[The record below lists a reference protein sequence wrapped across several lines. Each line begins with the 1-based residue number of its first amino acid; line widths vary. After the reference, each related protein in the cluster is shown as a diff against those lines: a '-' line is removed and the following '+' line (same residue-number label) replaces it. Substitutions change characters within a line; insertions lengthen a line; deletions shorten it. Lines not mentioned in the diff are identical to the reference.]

1 MRKFIAGVLFFVS
14 FYIYADIYSGSSESD
29 ALIVRAP
36 VWVFVEEAPKVSD
49 DEDKAKFI
57 PPKEALLELSSYIIS
72 GMTYGLK
79 FSYTPSD
86 KKRNVKEYFE
96 LESVFK
102 PDPQNIRFTDVRV
115 KYPYCYSWAEYGIPE
130 SYAGH
135 FKLWTKNSHKT
146 IKGRGHGD
154 RFEELAG
161 VYAAYTDAVK
171 NAVRDYA
178 RGFLKNKPKEIKG
191 AVLIKSPP
199 RLFVESGFF
208 KAELELYIQI
218 DEIIKYTVF

>member
-1 MRKFIAGVLFFVS
+1 MRKFIAVLLFFIS
-14 FYIYADIYSGSSESD
+14 FYLYADTYSGSSDSD

-36 VWVFVEEAPKVSD
+36 VWVFVEEAPKGID
-49 DEDKAKFI
+49 DENRAKFT
-57 PPKEALLELSSYIIS
+57 PPKEALLELSAYILS
-72 GMTYGLK
+72 GMTYGLN
-79 FSYTPSD
+79 FVYTPLD
-86 KKRNVKEYFE
+86 KKRNVEEYFE
-96 LESVFK
+96 LEPVFK
-102 PDPQNIRFTDVRV
+102 PSTENIKITDVRV

-135 FKLWTKNSHKT
+135 FKLWTKNAHKA
-146 IKGRGHGD
+146 IKGRGKGD
-154 RFEELAG
+154 RFDELEG
-161 VYAAYTDAVK
+161 VYAAYTEAVK
-171 NAVRDYA
+171 NAVREYA
-178 RGFLKNKPKEIKG
+178 RTFLKNKPKEIRG